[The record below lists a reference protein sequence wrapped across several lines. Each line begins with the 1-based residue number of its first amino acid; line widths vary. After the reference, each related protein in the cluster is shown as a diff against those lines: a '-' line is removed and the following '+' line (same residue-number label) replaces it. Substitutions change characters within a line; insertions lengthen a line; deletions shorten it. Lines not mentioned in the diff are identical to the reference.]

1 MLVSQEKELQSKIRE
16 YQGRIAWGEP
26 EEREERPKLRFMMIY
41 VNIYILYIYIY
52 ILYIYIL

>member
-26 EEREERPKLRFMMIY
+26 EEREERPKLAQVKIY
-41 VNIYILYIYIY
+41 LLYVIYNAIYY
-52 ILYIYIL
+52 QDAE